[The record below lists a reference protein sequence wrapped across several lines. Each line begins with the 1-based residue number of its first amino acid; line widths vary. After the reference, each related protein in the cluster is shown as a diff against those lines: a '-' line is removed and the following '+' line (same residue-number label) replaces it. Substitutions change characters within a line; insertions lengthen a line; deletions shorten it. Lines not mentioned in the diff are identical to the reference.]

1 MGTSQAITPKYAIK
15 ATFEVEGV
23 VEKSDVIGAIFGQTE
38 GLFGPDLDLHELQK
52 TGRIGRIEI
61 KMETKQ
67 DETKGSILIPTSLDK
82 PITAL
87 TAAAVISV
95 DRIGPCAARVALD
108 KIEDVREAKRESI
121 ITRAQEILQK
131 WVIESTPTMDQLKTK
146 VAEVIKASDIVSYGP
161 EKLSAGPDVDS
172 SKAIILVEG
181 RADVGILLRSGL
193 KNVIACEGTKIPE
206 TIKKLSKNKEITAFL
221 DGDRGGDLILKELM
235 QVAKV
240 DYVARAPKGREVESL
255 APKQVLKALN
265 EKVPIQKIRARRRRP
280 KREPATTTKR
290 LMTMPEPVTKAASEL
305 KGTLEAVLFNEKY
318 ETLNQVPVSDLTSTL
333 READGVHTI
342 VFDGVITQR
351 LVDISG
357 DKGVKVILG
366 DRISGVVKRPLGIQ
380 LLMTKD
386 VVTED
391 HA

>member
-1 MGTSQAITPKYAIK
+1 MGTSQAITPKYVIK

-95 DRIGPCAARVALD
+95 DRIGPCSARVALNT
-108 KIEDVREAKRESI
+108 IEDAREAKRESI

-146 VAEVIKASDIVSYGP
+146 VSEVIKASEIRSYGP
-161 EKLSAGPDVDS
+161 DKLSAGPDVDS
-172 SKAIILVEG
+172 SKALIIVEG

-193 KNVIACEGTKIPE
+193 KNVIACNGTKIPE
-206 TIKKLSKNKEITAFL
+206 TIKQLSKKKEVTAFL
-221 DGDRGGDLILKELM
+221 DGDRGGDLILKELL

-240 DYVARAPKGREVESL
+240 DYVARAPNGIEVEKLS
-255 APKQVLKALN
+255 PKQVLKALN
-265 EKVPIQKIRARRRRP
+265 EKIPAQKMRRRRPRP
-280 KREPATTTKR
+280 KREPVKKMR
-290 LMTMPEPVTKAASEL
+290 SITMPEQVTKAASEL
-305 KGTLEAVLFNEKY
+305 KGTLEAVLLNEKY
-318 ETLNQVPVSDLTSTL
+318 ETIEQVPVSDLTSKL
-333 READGVHTI
+333 REAEGVHTI

-357 DKGVKVILG
+357 DKNVKFILG

-380 LLMTKD
+380 LLTTKD
-386 VVTED
+386 VSKED
-391 HA
+391 RA